1 MLLLLTK
8 KSPSHFRKLIGQ
20 ICGGTHSREQ
30 LHSNSRGFFSV
41 QNSSKMIFYWL
52 RINGVWKETWHPVI
66 PSSPLFSE
74 FSTLEPKFISQIDKI
89 CSSVIKSN
97 KVELLSHMQKIEK
110 KFLSKGSSESL
121 ESNSRDMINEFLWST
136 EFPHKTTGVNPS
148 HFLHFLAQDG
158 SFEATTNRDLDN
170 YELSLPV
177 ALLRQM
183 SLSSFSNN

>member
-1 MLLLLTK
+1 
-8 KSPSHFRKLIGQ
+8 
-20 ICGGTHSREQ
+20 
-30 LHSNSRGFFSV
+30 
-41 QNSSKMIFYWL
+41 MIFYWL
-52 RINGVWKETWHPVI
+52 RINGFWKETWHPVI
-66 PSSPLFSE
+66 PSSSSPLFLNFQLWNPNSLVKLTKYVVV
-74 FSTLEPKFISQIDKI
+74 SLTATKWNCCRTCRKLK
-89 CSSVIKSN
+89 
-97 KVELLSHMQKIEK
+97 K
-110 KFLSKGSSESL
+110 KFLLSKGSSESL

-177 ALLRQM
+177 ALLWQM

>member
-1 MLLLLTK
+1 MT
-8 KSPSHFRKLIGQ
+8 S
-20 ICGGTHSREQ
+20 
-30 LHSNSRGFFSV
+30 SNPFFFFS
-41 QNSSKMIFYWL
+41 S
-52 RINGVWKETWHPVI
+52 
-66 PSSPLFSE
+66 FSE

-89 CSSVIKSN
+89 CSSVINSN

-110 KFLSKGSSESL
+110 KFLLSKGSSESL
-121 ESNSRDMINEFLWST
+121 ESNSRDMINEFLCST

-177 ALLRQM
+177 ALLWQM